1 MNQQTSNGV
10 EPFRKAKAVSLTT
23 FRRDGRAVPTAV
35 WFYIDG
41 DKMFT
46 TTHRKAGKLK
56 RLANSSAIELAVCTQ
71 GGKVKG
77 PSFVGTA
84 RLLNDA
90 ETNAVLHRKQQRYR
104 IHKLMMLLPS
114 MKDQVGIEITPG
126 LPKGGAR

>member
-1 MNQQTSNGV
+1 MNQQTSTGV
-10 EPFRKAKAVSLTT
+10 EPFRKARAVSLTT

-56 RLANSSAIELAVCTQ
+56 RLANNSAIELAVCTQ

-77 PSFVGTA
+77 PVFIGTA
-84 RLLNDA
+84 RLLN
-90 ETNAVLHRKQQRYR
+90 ETETKAVLHGKQRRYR

-114 MKDQVGIEITPG
+114 MKDQIGIEITPG
-126 LPKGGAR
+126 SAKVSA